1 MPLFKPHSCYSKKDL
16 SDYLK
21 KHNIALTKRRGQ
33 NFLIDPN
40 VLNKLVKSL
49 QMSQDDWIIEI
60 GGGLGHL
67 TKFIAE
73 TKAKIIVFEVDRK
86 LAQLLKEQFNSFPQV
101 QIVWIDFLK
110 ASLRDYIPNPLQ
122 KVKVLA
128 NLPYYLTTPIIE
140 RCFQNRRFIESIVVT
155 VQKEL
160 AERVIARAGT
170 SQYGSFS
177 VFCQSYSR
185 PTLLFPISKHV
196 FYPKPEVESAVLNF
210 ELSDDPSEI
219 MDDNVFRDILKSV
232 FSMRRKTLYNS
243 LLKSP
248 FIVFSPEEVM
258 ESLEQCFI
266 QPNLRGEEL
275 LPSQFVQLA
284 NTIFMRKTMNNP

>member
-1 MPLFKPHSCYSKKDL
+1 MPLFKPYSCYSKKDL

-21 KHNIALTKRRGQ
+21 KHNIALTKKRGQ

-49 QMSQDDWIIEI
+49 QMGQEDWVVEI

-73 TKAKIIVFEVDRK
+73 TKAKIVVFEVDKK
-86 LAQLLKEQFNSFPQV
+86 LAQLLKEQFKSFPQV

-110 ASLRDYIPNPLQ
+110 ASLRDYIPKLPQ
-122 KVKVLA
+122 KIKILA

-140 RCFQNRRFIESIVVT
+140 RCFRNRKSIESIVVT

-170 SQYGSFS
+170 SQYGSLS
-177 VFCQSYSR
+177 VFCQSYSK
-185 PTLLFPISKHV
+185 PTLLFSISKHV
-196 FYPKPEVESAVLNF
+196 FYPKPDVESAVLNF
-210 ELSDDPSEI
+210 DLNDDSSEI
-219 MDDNVFRDILKSV
+219 MDDTLFRDVLKSV

-248 FIVFSPEEVM
+248 FIALGQEEVM
-258 ESLEQCFI
+258 ESLERCSI
-266 QPNLRGEEL
+266 PPNLRGEEL
-275 LPSQFVQLA
+275 LPAQFIKLA
-284 NTIFMRKTMNNP
+284 NTIYIKKNNG